1 MPSHPPYIGFGHE
14 IQVLVLSDK
23 ANIILMSSHL
33 PQPPLALT
41 VSRQLCQQLG
51 LPISASLQTPCSPLV
66 PDLNFSS
73 HCRFPLLGSEVEAT
87 GFPVGTWASVC
98 HLLGGPRLLAVS
110 GRVSP

>member
-1 MPSHPPYIGFGHE
+1 MVRSGYPLSTAEVTGRKPLGFFF
-14 IQVLVLSDK
+14 ISQNLSGLLE
-23 ANIILMSSHL
+23 ALPESLTIIIAHL

-87 GFPVGTWASVC
+87 G
-98 HLLGGPRLLAVS
+98 RLPAVQ
-110 GRVSP
+110 GIW